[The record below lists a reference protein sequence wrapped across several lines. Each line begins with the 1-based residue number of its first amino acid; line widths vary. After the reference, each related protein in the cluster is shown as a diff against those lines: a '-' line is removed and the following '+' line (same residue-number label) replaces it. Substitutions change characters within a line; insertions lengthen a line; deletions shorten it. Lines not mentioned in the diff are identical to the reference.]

1 MRLALFRRCP
11 GRRGVTLVG
20 VVALGAGLLAVTLP
34 GQASA
39 AATGCAVRYTA
50 TTFWG
55 SGFQASVQLTPG
67 NAVTNWVADFDL
79 SDPQQVVAFTYNAS
93 FVQTG
98 RHVHLTNA
106 SFNGTV
112 PAGGSV
118 TVGVGVH
125 TNPSLSNVPVS
136 GASVNGQVCTFT
148 GQPYLMASGSNVV
161 VSEGGSIGVSIR
173 LSQAPPANIVL
184 TTFSPTG
191 FTSTPPSLTF
201 TPANW
206 NVAQTVTIASPED
219 ADTTNQI
226 GFAPVSQQNWVPDM
240 QYTTAY
246 IGVSQRDNDV

>member
-1 MRLALFRRCP
+1 MRLAFFHPGP

-20 VVALGAGLLAVTLP
+20 IFALGTGLLAVALP
-34 GQASA
+34 GEAS

-55 SGFQASVQLTPG
+55 SGFQASVVLTPG
-67 NAVTNWVADFDL
+67 NAVTSWTADFDL
-79 SDPQQVVAFTYNAS
+79 SDPQQVVAFTYNAL

-106 SFNGTV
+106 SFNATV

-136 GASVNGQVCTFT
+136 GASMDGQLCTFT
-148 GQPYLMASGSNVV
+148 GQPYLMASGYSVV
-161 VSEGGSIGVSIR
+161 VPEGGSTGVSIR
-173 LSQAPPANIVL
+173 LSQAPPTNIVL

-201 TPANW
+201 TPSNW
-206 NVAQTVTIASPED
+206 NVVQTVTIASAED
-219 ADTTNQI
+219 ADTTNQT
-226 GFAPVSQQNWVPDM
+226 GFAPVSQQNWVPNA

-246 IGVSQRDNDV
+246 LGVSQRDNDI